1 MDYISKNIDDMTIQE
16 LTELCQNPEKYNL
29 KWGEYMK
36 IMVGIEKAM
45 NLANGG
51 SSDNARIQQ
60 LEARVSKLENQ
71 YKNIIYESGGRLS
84 YDSSTCGANVYLCM
98 CCSGTHYIAVV

>member
-36 IMVGIEKAM
+36 IMAGIEKAM
-45 NLANGG
+45 NLSKGG
-51 SSDNARIQQ
+51 SDDTRIRQ
-60 LEARVSKLENQ
+60 LEARVAKLEQKITNIVSLLSEFYSAMNQ
-71 YKNIIYESGGRLS
+71 EE
-84 YDSSTCGANVYLCM
+84 D
-98 CCSGTHYIAVV
+98 

>member
-36 IMVGIEKAM
+36 IMAGIEKAM
-45 NLANGG
+45 NLSKGG
-51 SSDNARIQQ
+51 SSDTRVQA
-60 LEARVSKLENQ
+60 LEARVAKLENQ
-71 YKNIIYESGGRLS
+71 IKNIVGLFAEFYAKNSWDREEE
-84 YDSSTCGANVYLCM
+84 
-98 CCSGTHYIAVV
+98 

>member
-36 IMVGIEKAM
+36 IMAGVEKAM
-45 NLANGG
+45 KLANPKQVE
-51 SSDNARIQQ
+51 NEK
-60 LEARVSKLENQ
+60 LEAEIRLLKGRIMELEN
-71 YKNIIYESGGRLS
+71 RLNRLRS
-84 YDSSTCGANVYLCM
+84 
-98 CCSGTHYIAVV
+98 IFEEE